1 MIHLCVDQGG
11 YRIFD
16 SSQCLRNKHIS
27 QIKYLGF
34 SQIAERN
41 WVFSGDN
48 AQSVIAKVV
57 NYLKAQELKFEM
69 DDALATDF
77 AEFEDSRAKLYEAMQ
92 SGMELKEGNLSRIQS
107 EDFLSFINDELPRQL
122 KPHQTKAALHLL
134 LVQNAA
140 NFSVP
145 GAGKTTVVLAV
156 FAWLKKLGVV
166 DSLFVVGPPSCF
178 RPWRDEF
185 AATLGREPVH
195 EILAGGNIGERHL
208 KYYRPDEQI
217 AELYLT
223 TFQTLQRDV
232 DKAKYL
238 LRREGASFFLVVDEA
253 HYIKQQ
259 GGSWAQSVLDISSYV
274 ERRCVLT
281 GTPFPH
287 SYIDA
292 INIFD
297 AIYPRVSPLTDNQ
310 KVTLH
315 NFVKSKK
322 QSEAADLLKATID
335 PLFYRVRKDDLNL
348 ASQEFLEPCLVTMGE
363 IERLLYDTIRDR
375 IELQSKEDFFRDL
388 QTTQN
393 LQRGRMIRMRQAI
406 SFAGLLASAVDGY
419 DEELIEKD
427 ESLAAKIIN
436 YESLE
441 TPAKIIA
448 LLQMVRELREEGQKV
463 VVWSNFIG
471 TLDLIKRRCDEK
483 GWNAEIICGN
493 TPMEEK
499 YNRDV
504 LTREKIIERFK
515 AEESGL
521 DILIANPAA
530 CAESISLHK
539 TCSHAIYYDLSYN
552 CAQYLQSLDRIHR
565 VGGSEEKCSYYHFL
579 QYEQTFENDIL
590 DNLLRK
596 FQNMSLIIDQDFPLY
611 DMDLG
616 DGDIDAYQRIFS

>member
-1 MIHLCVDQGG
+1 MIHLCVDEGG

-16 SSQCLRNKHIS
+16 TSESLRSKHIS
-27 QIKYLGF
+27 QLKFLGF
-34 SQIAERN
+34 SQSADRS
-41 WVFSGDN
+41 WVFSGEN
-48 AQSVIAKVV
+48 TFRVIDKVV
-57 NYLKAQELKFEM
+57 SYLKAQELKFEM
-69 DDALATDF
+69 DDNLATDF
-77 AEFEDSRAKLYEAMQ
+77 AELEESRIKLSKAMQ
-92 SGMELKEGNLSRIQS
+92 SGMELKQGDVSRAQA
-107 EDFLSFINDELPRQL
+107 EDFLSFINDELPRRL
-122 KPHQTKAALHLL
+122 KPHQIKAALHLL
-134 LVQNAA
+134 IVQHAA

-145 GAGKTTVVLAV
+145 GAGKTTVVLSV

-166 DSLFVVGPPSCF
+166 KSLFVVGPPSCF

-185 AATLGREPVH
+185 VATIGRDPAF
-195 EILAGGNIGERHL
+195 EILAGGNLDERHL

-232 DKAKYL
+232 EKAKYL
-238 LRREGASFFLVVDEA
+238 LSRKGVSFFLVVDEA

-259 GGSWAQSVLDISSYV
+259 GGSWAQSVLDISPCV

-297 AIYPRVSPLTDNQ
+297 ALYPRVSPLTDND

-315 NFVKSKK
+315 NFVKTKK
-322 QSEAADLLKATID
+322 QNEAAELLKATIN
-335 PLFYRVRKDDLNL
+335 PLFYRVRKVDLNL
-348 ASQEFLEPCLVTMGE
+348 ADQEFLEPTVVSMGE

-375 IELQSKEDFFRDL
+375 IKLQSKKDFFRDL

-406 SFAGLLASAVDGY
+406 SYAGLLASVVDDY
-419 DEELIEKD
+419 DEVLIEQD

-436 YESLE
+436 YEFLE
-441 TPAKIIA
+441 IPAKIVA
-448 LLQMVRELREEGQKV
+448 LLQMIKDLRADGQKV
-463 VVWSNFIG
+463 VIWSNFIG
-471 TLDLIKRRCDEK
+471 TLDLIKHRCDEK
-483 GWNAEIICGN
+483 GWDAEIICGN
-493 TPMEEK
+493 TPTEDK

-565 VGGSEEKCSYYHFL
+565 VGGSEEKRSYYHFL
-579 QYEQTFENDIL
+579 QYDRTFENDIL
-590 DNLLRK
+590 ENLRRK
-596 FQNMSLIIDQDFPLY
+596 FQDMSLIIDQDFPVY
-611 DMDLG
+611 DLDLG
-616 DGDIDAYQRIFS
+616 DGDIDAYQRIFG

>member
-1 MIHLCVDQGG
+1 MIYLCADEVG
-11 YRIFD
+11 YRISD
-16 SSQCLRNKHIS
+16 ASQCFRNKHIN
-27 QIKYLGF
+27 QLEFWGF
-34 SQIAERN
+34 SQSTGRN
-41 WVFSGDN
+41 WVFSGEN
-48 AQSVIAKVV
+48 SLSVISKVV
-57 NYLKAQELKFEM
+57 NYLQVQELKYEM
-69 DDALATDF
+69 DDALTTDF
-77 AEFEDSRAKLYEAMQ
+77 AEIEDLRTKLSEALQ
-92 SGMELKEGNLSRIQS
+92 SGKELKEGYIPSTLTRG
-107 EDFLSFINDELPRQL
+107 FLSYINEELPRQL

-156 FAWLKKLGVV
+156 FVWLKKLGVV

-185 AATLGREPVH
+185 TATIGREPVF
-195 EILAGGNIGERHL
+195 EILAGRSISERHL

-238 LRREGASFFLVVDEA
+238 LSRKSTSFFLVVDEA

-259 GGSWAQSVLDISSYV
+259 GGSWAQSVLDIAPYA

-287 SYIDA
+287 SYLDA

-297 AIYPRVSPLTDNQ
+297 ALYPRVSPLAGNQ
-310 KVTLH
+310 KAVLE
-315 NFVKSKK
+315 NFVKTKK
-322 QSEAADLLKATID
+322 QSEAAELLKETID
-335 PLFYRVRKDDLNL
+335 PLFYRVRKVDLNL
-348 ASQEFLEPCLVTMGE
+348 ANQEFLEPCLVTMGE

-375 IELQSKEDFFRDL
+375 IKLQSKEDFFRDL

-406 SFAGLLASAVDGY
+406 SYAGLLVSAVDGY
-419 DEELIEKD
+419 DEYLIEQD
-427 ESLAAKIIN
+427 ESLAAKIID
-436 YESLE
+436 YDSLE
-441 TPAKIIA
+441 TPSKIIA
-448 LLQMVRELREEGQKV
+448 LLNMIRELREDGQKIV
-463 VVWSNFIG
+463 IWSNFIG
-471 TLDLIKRRCDEK
+471 TLNLIKRRCDEE
-483 GWNAEIICGN
+483 GWDAEIICGN
-493 TPMEEK
+493 TPTEDK
-499 YNRDV
+499 YNKDV
-504 LTREKIIERFK
+504 LTREKIIECFK

-596 FQNMSLIIDQDFPLY
+596 FHNMSLIIDQSFPLY
-611 DMDLG
+611 DLDLV

>member
-1 MIHLCVDQGG
+1 MIYLCADKVG
-11 YRIFD
+11 YRISD
-16 SSQCLRNKHIS
+16 TSQCLRNKHIN
-27 QIKYLGF
+27 QLEFWGF
-34 SQIAERN
+34 SQIAERI
-41 WVFSGDN
+41 WVLSGEN
-48 AQSVIAKVV
+48 ALNVIAKVAS
-57 NYLKAQELKFEM
+57 YLKAQDLKFKM
-69 DDALATDF
+69 DEALATDF
-77 AEFEDSRAKLYEAMQ
+77 AELEDSRTMLSEAMQ
-92 SGMELKEGNLSRIQS
+92 SGMELKEGNIPSTPTG
-107 EDFLSFINDELPRQL
+107 DFLNFINDELPRQL

-185 AATLGREPVH
+185 AATIGRKPAF
-195 EILAGGNIGERHL
+195 EILAGGNIDERHL

-232 DKAKYL
+232 EKAKYL
-238 LRREGASFFLVVDEA
+238 LRRKGASFFLVVDEA

-259 GGSWAQSVLDISSYV
+259 GGSWAQSVLDISPYV

-297 AIYPRVSPLTDNQ
+297 ALYPRVSPLTENQ

-363 IERLLYDTIRDR
+363 IERLLYDTIRER

-388 QTTQN
+388 PTAQN

-406 SFAGLLASAVDGY
+406 SYAGLLVSAVDGY
-419 DEELIEKD
+419 DEDLIEQD
-427 ESLAAKIIN
+427 ESLAAKIIK

-448 LLQMVRELREEGQKV
+448 LLQMLGELREDGKKV

-471 TLDLIKRRCDEK
+471 TLNLIKRQCDDK
-483 GWNAEIICGN
+483 GWAAEIIYGN
-493 TPMEEK
+493 TPTEDK
-499 YNRDV
+499 YNKDV

-590 DNLLRK
+590 DNLRRK
-596 FQNMSLIIDQDFPLY
+596 FRDMSLIIDQDFPLY
-611 DMDLG
+611 DIDLG

>member
-1 MIHLCVDQGG
+1 MINLCVDEVG
-11 YRIFD
+11 YRISD
-16 SSQCLRNKHIS
+16 TSKCLRGKHVN
-27 QIKYLGF
+27 QLEFWGF
-34 SQIAERN
+34 SQSSERS
-41 WVFSGDN
+41 WVLSGEN
-48 AQSVIAKVV
+48 AHSVIAKVV
-57 NYLKAQELKFEM
+57 DYLKAQELKFEM

-77 AEFEDSRAKLYEAMQ
+77 AELEDSRTKLYEALQ
-92 SGMELKEGNLSRIQS
+92 SGMELKEGNLSRTQS
-107 EDFLSFINDELPRQL
+107 EEFLRFINDELSRQL
-122 KPHQTKAALHLL
+122 KTHQTKAALHLL

-145 GAGKTTVVLAV
+145 GSGKTTVVLAV

-185 AATLGREPVH
+185 TATIGREPVF
-195 EILAGGNIGERHL
+195 EILAGGSIYERHL
-208 KYYRPDEQI
+208 KYYRPDEQV

-238 LRREGASFFLVVDEA
+238 LRRKGASFFLVVDEA

-259 GGSWAQSVLDISSYV
+259 GGSWAQSVLDISPYV

-287 SYIDA
+287 SYLDA

-297 AIYPRVSPLTDNQ
+297 ALYPRVSPLTDSQ

-315 NFVKSKK
+315 NFVKTKK
-322 QSEAADLLKATID
+322 QGEAASLLKATID

-348 ASQEFLEPCLVTMGE
+348 ARQEFLEPCLVTMGE
-363 IERLLYDTIRDR
+363 IERLIYDTIRDR
-375 IELQSKEDFFRDL
+375 IRLQSKEDFFRDL

-406 SFAGLLASAVDGY
+406 SYAGLLASAVDGY
-419 DEELIEKD
+419 DEDLIEQDK
-427 ESLAAKIIN
+427 SLAAKIIK

-441 TPAKIIA
+441 TPSKIIA
-448 LLQMVRELREEGQKV
+448 LLQMIRDLRGDKQKV
-463 VVWSNFIG
+463 VIWSNFIG
-471 TLDLIKRRCDEK
+471 TLNLIKRRCDEE
-483 GWNAEIICGN
+483 GWDAKIICGN
-493 TPMEEK
+493 TPTEDK
-499 YNRDV
+499 YNKDV

-596 FQNMSLIIDQDFPLY
+596 FQDMSLIIDQDFPLY
-611 DMDLG
+611 DIDLG